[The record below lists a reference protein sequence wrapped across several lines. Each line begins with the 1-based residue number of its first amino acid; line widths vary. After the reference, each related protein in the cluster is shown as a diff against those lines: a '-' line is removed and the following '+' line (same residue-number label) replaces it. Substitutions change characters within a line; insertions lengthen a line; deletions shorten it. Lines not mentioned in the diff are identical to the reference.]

1 MSMDFFATPYLKD
14 CLCVGYLYN
23 SIMSENVSTRLTDC
37 VSIGVLAKVFRRD
50 LIEEVIAETN
60 SREKRSRLLP
70 AHLVVYYVLALALFF
85 GEGYDEVM
93 RKLVGGLRF
102 LRNWDR
108 DWKVPSTS
116 AISQARARLGEAPMK
131 ALFERVAVPIAQRG
145 TRGAW
150 LGDWRVMAIDGVV
163 IDMPDTP
170 ANNAEY
176 RHSNGGRAPSAFPA
190 MRVVALAECGTHAIV
205 DAAFGTWSTGERTLA
220 DQVLRSLD
228 PAMLLL
234 ADRGYYSYDLW
245 TKACE
250 TGAALV
256 FRVGNNMNLSMLE
269 HYPDGSYRSVLLPPR
284 TQSPVRKLAARRGDL
299 SVLEAA
305 GTACRVVEYTVENR
319 ADPAEVIRL
328 ITSVLDWELA
338 PAHEIAALYHDRWEI
353 ELSFREIEI
362 HQVGHTRVLR
372 SKSPEMVRQEV
383 WGILLAHYAIR
394 YLMHE
399 AADTADVDPD
409 RLSFLRSLQIIRRQI
424 TRQADFSP

>member
-1 MSMDFFATPYLKD
+1 VA
-14 CLCVGYLYN
+14 
-23 SIMSENVSTRLTDC
+23 ENAATRLTDF

-50 LIEEVIAETN
+50 LIEEIIAETDT
-60 SREKRSRLLP
+60 REKRSRLLP
-70 AHLVVYYVLALALFF
+70 AHLVVYYVLALAVFF

-102 LRNWDR
+102 LKNWDR
-108 DWKVPSTS
+108 DWNVPSTS
-116 AISQARARLGEAPMK
+116 AISQARARLGEAPLK
-131 ALFERVAVPIAQRG
+131 ALFERVAVPMARRG

-150 LGDWRVMAIDGVV
+150 LRDWRVMAIDGVV

-176 RHSNGGRAPSAFPA
+176 VHSSGGKGSGAFPA
-190 MRVVALAECGTHAIV
+190 MRIVALAECGTHAII
-205 DAAFGTWSTGERTLA
+205 DAALGTWTTGERTLA
-220 DQVLRSLD
+220 EQVLRSLD
-228 PAMLLL
+228 PGMLML

-245 TKACE
+245 EKACE

-256 FRVGNNMNLSMLE
+256 FRVAGNVNLSMFE
-269 HYPDGSYRSVLLPPR
+269 RYPDGSYRSVLLPPR
-284 TQSPVRKLAARRGDL
+284 TQSTVRKLAARRGDP

-305 GTACRVVEYTVENR
+305 GTACRVVEYTLENR
-319 ADPAEVIRL
+319 GDPTEVIRL
-328 ITSVLDWELA
+328 ITSVLDWEQA
-338 PAHEIAALYHDRWEI
+338 PAHELAALYHDRWEI

-362 HQVGHTRVLR
+362 HQVGHPRVLR

-383 WGILLAHYAIR
+383 WGIFLAHYAIR
-394 YLMHE
+394 HLMHE

-424 TRQADFSP
+424 TGQADFSP